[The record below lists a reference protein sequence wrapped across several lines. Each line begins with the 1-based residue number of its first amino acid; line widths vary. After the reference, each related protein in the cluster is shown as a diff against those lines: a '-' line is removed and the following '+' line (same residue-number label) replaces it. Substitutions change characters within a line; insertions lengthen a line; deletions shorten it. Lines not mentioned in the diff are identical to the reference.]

1 MKNLKS
7 VKLTWLGAGFGVC
20 KGLVVVIRGGCRGFG
35 DLKLKVFDLE
45 SKRSWYLFKNE
56 GLSDFLI
63 VGVRVNS

>member
-7 VKLTWLGAGFGVC
+7 VKLTWLGAVFKVC
-20 KGLVVVIRGGCRGFG
+20 GYVVVTRRVWGFFGGER
-35 DLKLKVFDLE
+35 LKVFDLE